1 MGSPGIDKLRWHRPV
16 RPGDSIQTEVE
27 VRDLRAS
34 ESRSD
39 RGYATLAYTVTN
51 QDGETVMT
59 LACTH
64 ILRRRPAPAGTP
76 D

>member
-1 MGSPGIDKLRWHRPV
+1 
-16 RPGDSIQTEVE
+16 VE
-27 VRDLRAS
+27 VRGLRAS

-51 QDGETVMT
+51 QAGEIVMT
-59 LACTH
+59 FVCTH